1 MVTDYE
7 PTGFSREIAAR
18 LRGFIARFDIN
29 QADLAILCDV
39 SQSQFSKI
47 IRGTR
52 PMTIDHL
59 AVICDALSINMEKL
73 IGEVERFVDDRDQ
86 SPSPVHFVIDEERQ
100 EDPTRYKDVDLDG
113 WGRAA
118 GARWDAAHVGTKDD
132 YDLIARTRETEP
144 TEEQ

>member
-1 MVTDYE
+1 MTDYE
-7 PTGFSREIAAR
+7 PTGFYREITAR
-18 LRGFIARFDIN
+18 LRGFIARFEIN

-52 PMTIDHL
+52 PMTVDQL
-59 AVICDALSINMEKL
+59 AVICDALSVNMEQL
-73 IGEVERFVDDRDQ
+73 VGEVERFINDRDQ
-86 SPSPVHFVIDEERQ
+86 LPSPVHFVIDEQRE
-100 EDPTRYKDVDLDG
+100 ENPTRYKDADLDG

-132 YDLIARTRETEP
+132 YELSARTRETEP
-144 TEEQ
+144 TDEQ